1 MKQPRALLWLILFLG
16 PAGVSDS
23 LAHELGTIRTTATF
37 HRDGT
42 YDVLVVIDREHLPF
56 AFGAGGGVAMRYGPI
71 HGLPAAASGKAIAIL
86 AEIVD
91 DSAIAFDG
99 RPAAPRARWV
109 KGDMASAELAVRLEG
124 RTPPAART
132 FTWSNSARLGS
143 YLLTVRFEGD
153 ESPVREWMEGGQTS
167 RPFPLAQ
174 AVVPPTRLQVVEQY
188 LALGFTHIVPKGTD
202 HILFVLGIFL
212 LSPRVKPVLLQVTA
226 FTAAHTITLALT
238 IYGLVSLKAAIVEP
252 LIALSIVFVAVENVA
267 RAEVKPWR
275 IALVFG
281 FGLVHG
287 MGFAGVLGKLGLP
300 RSEFPAALFS
310 FNAGVELGQLT
321 VLLAAFLL
329 FRLPFRAD
337 ARYRQR
343 VVVPASLVIGAVG
356 LYWAVVRMLPAAR

>member
-1 MKQPRALLWLILFLG
+1 MKHPRALWLLFLAG
-16 PAGVSDS
+16 LAGVCPS

-37 HRDGT
+37 RRDGT
-42 YDVLVVIDREHLPF
+42 YDVLVVIDREHLPS
-56 AFGAGGGVAMRYGPI
+56 AFGAAGGVATRYGPI
-71 HGLPAAASGKAIAIL
+71 RGLPADLSGRAVSIM
-86 AEIVD
+86 AEVIN
-91 DSAIAFDG
+91 DSGIAFDG
-99 RPAAPRARWV
+99 RPAAPGVQWV
-109 KGDMASAELAVRLEG
+109 EGDPASAVLAVRLAG
-124 RTPPAART
+124 RTPAAART

-153 ESPVREWMEGGQTS
+153 ENPVREWMEGGQTS
-167 RPFPLAQ
+167 RPFPLAE
-174 AVVPPTRLQVVEQY
+174 AVVPPTRWQVVAQY
-188 LALGFTHIVPKGTD
+188 LALGFTHIVPRGSD

-238 IYGLVSLKAAIVEP
+238 IYGFVSLKASIVEP
-252 LIALSIVFVAVENVA
+252 LIAFSIVFVAVENVA
-267 RAEVKPWR
+267 TPKVKPWR
-275 IALVFG
+275 IALVFC

-310 FNAGVELGQLT
+310 FNAGVELGQLA

-329 FRLPFRAD
+329 LRLPFRSD

-343 VVVPASLVIGAVG
+343 VVVPVSLAIAAVG
-356 LYWAVVRMLPAAR
+356 LYWAVVRVLPGSR